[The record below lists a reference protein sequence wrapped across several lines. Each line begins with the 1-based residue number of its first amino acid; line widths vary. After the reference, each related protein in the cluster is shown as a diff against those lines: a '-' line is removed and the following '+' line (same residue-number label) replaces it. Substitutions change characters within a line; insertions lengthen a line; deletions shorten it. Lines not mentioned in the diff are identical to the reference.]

1 MDSDYS
7 DWEEGENVAPVLPKS
22 AVSIL
27 VFFPLN
33 SFALIAFAMQGTRK
47 QITVVGGGNAKTT
60 KVSKNKPQ
68 ADILGSRTI
77 NGVAIEKIYTKKT
90 QLEHILLRPDTYIGS
105 TEKATQ
111 DMWVYDEKSDEIIRR
126 SVSIVPGLY
135 KIFDEIIVNAADNK
149 QRDSNMTKLK
159 VTLNEA
165 DGSIS
170 VWNNGRG
177 VPIAIHSEHGVYV
190 PELIFGHLLTGSNFD
205 DNEKKTTGGRNG
217 YGAKLAN
224 IFSTEFMVETTDRDS
239 GKYYVQMFRDNMST
253 KEEPTISPYEGED
266 FTCITFKPDWKRFGM
281 EGLDTDSLALMR
293 KRVYDVAGCMSG
305 FPGRKVR
312 IYLGEHRLAVNSF
325 PEYIGLYQGLADPV
339 VSERINDRWEVAIAP
354 SDGQFEQVSF
364 VNAICTTKGGQHAN
378 FIADQITSHL
388 VNAIKKKAKG
398 QEIRPYHIKNHIC
411 IYVNSLIENPAFD
424 SQTKETLTTRPVA
437 FGGGGK
443 PMLSGATLKA
453 LEKSEVV
460 ESVLSWA
467 KFQATKGLS
476 RKSGK
481 KTNRLSGIT
490 KLDDA
495 NFAGTSKSADCT
507 LILTEGD
514 SAKTLAVSGL
524 GVVGRDYFGVFPLKG
539 KLLNVRDSTPAVVV
553 KNDEIGNIVKIMGLK
568 FNQTYEDSNAL
579 RYGHLM
585 IMTDQDHDGSH
596 IKGLIIN
603 FIHHFWPSLLKLD
616 GFLKEFITPIVKC
629 TKSSREKVFYT
640 LPEYELWRE
649 ETKDG
654 ARGWSIKYYKGLG
667 TSTAKEAK
675 EYFSRIDRHLIGF
688 QWNND
693 TRDADLIDMAFA
705 KKRVEDRKDW
715 LRSYRT
721 GTYVDYNTNSMSYD
735 NFINKELI
743 VFSMEDNKRS
753 IPCMVDGLKPSQR
766 KVLYACFKRKLKS
779 EIKVAQLAGYVSEH
793 AAYHHG
799 EVSLTSTIVGMAQNF
814 VGSNNINLLN
824 PSGQFGT
831 RLMGGKDSASA
842 RYIFTRLEKIAR
854 LIFHPDDD
862 PLLDYLNDDGLS
874 IEPVYY
880 VPIIPLILANGSDG
894 IGTGYSSQVPNYS
907 PRDLIAN
914 LRRRLSGQSF
924 IEMQPWYRGFVGD
937 VRRKGGRD
945 TTSYLT
951 EGYLERTEDDTIHI
965 TELPIKRWTQDYK
978 GFLESMLPGAED
990 PKAKA
995 GEGGGKGGRSKK
1007 DDGNDTTK
1015 SSTKRYYIKDFKE
1028 NHTDTTVNFSVTM
1041 APADINA
1048 LEREPGGLHKFFK
1061 MDSSVSTSNMQL
1073 FDPEGIITKYPSP
1086 SAVLERFY
1094 NIRSEYY
1101 VRRKAHL
1108 LSVFQK
1114 DWSKLDN
1121 KVRFINAVVDGR
1133 MKINNRKKADLLAE
1147 LKAEG
1152 YDVFHPMGKLSTN
1165 QSKDLENTA
1174 EESGGDEE
1182 EEDDEEQNYLSKGYD
1197 YLLSMKIWS
1206 LTKEKVIKLELEL
1219 EAKTKAL
1226 DELKATLPEQ
1236 IWKNDL
1242 DAIELALD
1250 ECDESMAA
1258 EFRIQ
1263 EKQRIAASRRGLH
1276 GKGKGRKAAVISSD
1290 DDDFN
1295 SDVEVKKVT
1304 KKKGTAASKVLP
1316 KVISA
1321 TSAQL
1326 RSTETNGVFGKKVS
1340 TAFANAEAQNR
1351 LAVADEVP
1359 LAKFSTVLKIDDGD
1373 GQDESVPPPPSV
1385 VAPDAAVKPKKG
1397 LSLMDRIQ
1405 AKYKI
1410 ENAGLS
1416 SIPTPKVESKYKKPT
1431 KRATYV
1437 ESDDESNDAYDIS
1450 NSESEAESTK
1460 KPPKKERKVNVVR
1473 QRVTVETKTKPKTTK
1488 PKATPV
1494 TTTAMT
1500 KKPQQS
1506 YKKVIPETDDML
1518 ISPAKPRP
1526 RSARSA
1532 PINYKSYMVDKTLS
1546 DVEDLEDEPPESEA
1560 EIDTEEEDDYSD

>member
-1 MDSDYS
+1 M
-7 DWEEGENVAPVLPKS
+7 AKS
-22 AVSIL
+22 
-27 VFFPLN
+27 
-33 SFALIAFAMQGTRK
+33 
-47 QITVVGGGNAKTT
+47 
-60 KVSKNKPQ
+60 KPQ
-68 ADILGSRTI
+68 SNVLGSRTI

-111 DMWVYDEKSDEIIRR
+111 DMWVYDEKTDEIIRR

-159 VTLNEA
+159 VTLNET
-165 DGSIS
+165 DGVIS

-177 VPIAIHSEHGVYV
+177 IPIAVHSEHGVYV
-190 PELIFGHLLTGSNFD
+190 PELIFGHLLTGSNFN

-224 IFSTEFMVETTDRDS
+224 IFSTEFVVETTDRDS
-239 GKYYVQMFRDNMST
+239 GKYYTQTFRDNMGV
-253 KEEPTISPYEGED
+253 KEEPIIKPYDGEG
-266 FTCITFKPDWKRFGM
+266 FTCITFKPDWRRFGM
-281 EGLDTDSLALMR
+281 EGLDADSLALMR
-293 KRVYDVAGCMSG
+293 KRIYDVSGCMAG

-312 IYLGEHRLAVNSF
+312 VYLGEHRLVVNSF
-325 PEYIGLYQGLADPV
+325 PEYIGLYQGLAEPV
-339 VSERINDRWEVAIAP
+339 VSERISDRWEVAIAP

-378 FIADQITSHL
+378 FIADQITAHL
-388 VNAIKKKAKG
+388 VNVIKKKAKG
-398 QEIRPYHIKNHIC
+398 QEIRPHHIKNHLC
-411 IYVNSLIENPAFD
+411 VYVNSLIENPAFD
-424 SQTKETLTTRPVA
+424 SQTKETLTTRPAA
-437 FGGGGK
+437 FGGGSR
-443 PMLSGATLKA
+443 PLLSSATLKA

-476 RKSGK
+476 KKSGK
-481 KTNRLSGIT
+481 KTSRLSGIT

-495 NFAGTSKSADCT
+495 NYAGTGKSSDCT

-539 KLLNVRDSTPAVVV
+539 KLLNVRDSTPAAVI
-553 KNDEIGNIVKIMGLK
+553 KNEEIGNIVKILGLK
-568 FNQTYEDSNAL
+568 FNQTYEDNKSL

-616 GFLKEFITPIVKC
+616 GFLREFITPIVKC
-629 TKSSREKVFYT
+629 TKSSHEKVFFT

-649 ETKDG
+649 GTKNG
-654 ARGWSIKYYKGLG
+654 ARGWTIKYYKGLG

-675 EYFSRIDRHLIGF
+675 EYFARIDRHLINF
-688 QWNND
+688 EWNND
-693 TRDADLIDMAFA
+693 GRDADLIDMAFA

-715 LRSYRT
+715 LTSYRA
-721 GTYVDYNTNSMSYD
+721 GTYVDYNTSSMSYD

-793 AAYHHG
+793 SAYHHG

-842 RYIFTRLEKIAR
+842 RYIFTRLEKISR

-862 PLLDYLNDDGLS
+862 PLLNYLNDDGLS

-880 VPIIPLILANGSDG
+880 IPIIPFILVNGSDG

-914 LRRRLSGQSF
+914 LRRRLSGKPF

-945 TTSYLT
+945 TTSFVT
-951 EGYLERTEDDTIHI
+951 EGFLDRTEEDTIHV

-978 GFLESMLPGAED
+978 VFLEGMLPGAED

-995 GEGGGKGGRSKK
+995 GDGGAKGGKSKK
-1007 DDGNDTTK
+1007 DDGNDSNKTT
-1015 SSTKRYYIKDFKE
+1015 TKRYYIKDFKE
-1028 NHTDTTVNFSVTM
+1028 NHTDTTVNFTVTM
-1041 APADINA
+1041 APTDINI
-1048 LEREPGGLHKFFK
+1048 LEREPGGLRKFFR

-1073 FDPEGIITKYPSP
+1073 FDPEGTITKYPSP
-1086 SAVLERFY
+1086 FVVLDSFY

-1101 VRRKAHL
+1101 IRRKAHL

-1121 KVRFINAVVDGR
+1121 KVRFINAVIDGR

-1152 YDVFHPMGKLSTN
+1152 YDMFHAVGRLSD
-1165 QSKDLENTA
+1165 QSKDSENTA
-1174 EESGGDEE
+1174 EESD
-1182 EEDDEEQNYLSKGYD
+1182 EEDDDEAADSSKENNEQQRYLSRGYD

-1206 LTKEKVIKLELEL
+1206 LTKEQVVKLEFEL
-1219 EAKTKAL
+1219 ESKTRAL
-1226 DELKATLPEQ
+1226 DELKATPPEE
-1236 IWKNDL
+1236 IWKRDL
-1242 DAIELALD
+1242 DAIEISLD
-1250 ECDESMAA
+1250 ECDEAMAA
-1258 EFRIQ
+1258 DACLQ
-1263 EKQRIAASRRGLH
+1263 EKQRLAAGRQGLY
-1276 GKGKGRKAAVISSD
+1276 GKGKGRKAAVSD
-1290 DDDFN
+1290 DDDFS
-1295 SDVEVKKVT
+1295 SDVDVKVT
-1304 KKKGTAASKVLP
+1304 KKRAPAKVLSSKAP
-1316 KVISA
+1316 SA
-1321 TSAQL
+1321 PSAHS
-1326 RSTETNGVFGKKVS
+1326 RSTETNGAFGKKVS
-1340 TAFANAEAQNR
+1340 TAFANAEAQGR
-1351 LAVADEVP
+1351 IERGDEVP
-1359 LAKFSTVLKIDDGD
+1359 LTKFSTVLKIDDG
-1373 GQDESVPPPPSV
+1373 GDEGLPPPPSV
-1385 VAPDAAVKPKKG
+1385 VPPDTAAGVGVTTAKPKKG

-1416 SIPTPKVESKYKKPT
+1416 SVSTPKVTSKYKKPM
-1431 KRATYV
+1431 KRATFI
-1437 ESDDESNDAYDIS
+1437 ECDEESNDDVYAIS
-1450 NSESEAESTK
+1450 SSESEAESSK
-1460 KPPKKERKVNVVR
+1460 KPPVKKERKVNDVG
-1473 QRVTVETKTKPKTTK
+1473 QRVVVETKAKATTK
-1488 PKATPV
+1488 AKTKTKTKLNAPTNAPTAAAPV
-1494 TTTAMT
+1494 MR
-1500 KKPQQS
+1500 KPQNRPKQ
-1506 YKKVIPETDDML
+1506 IPENVETDDML

-1526 RSARSA
+1526 RNVRND
-1532 PINYKSYMVDKTLS
+1532 PINYKSFMVDETLS
-1546 DVEDLEDEPPESEA
+1546 DVEDDSAESEA
-1560 EIDTEEEDDYSD
+1560 EIEEDEDEYSD

>member
-1 MDSDYS
+1 M
-7 DWEEGENVAPVLPKS
+7 
-22 AVSIL
+22 IT
-27 VFFPLN
+27 FFLQ
-33 SFALIAFAMQGTRK
+33 ATHK
-47 QITVVGGGNAKTT
+47 QATIGNGKAKTA
-60 KVSKNKPQ
+60 KVTKNKQQ
-68 ADILGSRTI
+68 ASALGSRTI

-105 TEKATQ
+105 TEKTTQ

-126 SVSIVPGLY
+126 SISIVPGLY

-159 VTLNEA
+159 VILNEA
-165 DGSIS
+165 DGVIS

-177 VPIAIHSEHGVYV
+177 VPIAVHSEHGVYV

-205 DNEKKTTGGRNG
+205 DNQKKTTGGRNG

-224 IFSTEFMVETTDRDS
+224 IFSTEFVVETADRDS
-239 GKYYVQMFRDNMST
+239 GKYYMQTFRDNMGV
-253 KEEPTISPYEGED
+253 KDEPTIKPYEGDD
-266 FTCITFKPDWKRFGM
+266 FTCITFKPDWQRFSM
-281 EGLDTDSLALMR
+281 EGLDDDSLALMR
-293 KRVYDVAGCMSG
+293 KRVYDVAGCMAG

-312 IYLGEHRLAVNSF
+312 VYLGENRLAVNSF
-325 PEYIGLYQGLADPV
+325 PEYIALYQGLADPV
-339 VSERINDRWEVAIAP
+339 VCERVNDQWEVAIAP
-354 SDGQFEQVSF
+354 SDGQYEQVSF

-378 FIADQITSHL
+378 FIADQITAHL

-398 QEIRPYHIKNHIC
+398 QEIRPHHVKNHLC

-424 SQTKETLTTRPVA
+424 SQTKETLTTRPAA
-437 FGGGGK
+437 FGGSGR
-443 PMLSGATLKA
+443 PLLSSSTLKA

-481 KTNRLSGIT
+481 KTSRLSGVT

-495 NFAGTSKSADCT
+495 NFAGTGKSADCT

-524 GVVGRDYFGVFPLKG
+524 GIVGRDYFGVFPLKG
-539 KLLNVRDSTPAVVV
+539 KLLNVRDSTPAAVI
-553 KNDEIGNIVKIMGLK
+553 KNEEIGNIVKILGLK
-568 FNQTYEDSNAL
+568 FNQTYEDNKSL

-603 FIHHFWPSLLKLD
+603 FLHHFWPSLLKID

-629 TKSSREKVFYT
+629 TKSFREKVFFT

-649 ETKDG
+649 GTKDC
-654 ARGWSIKYYKGLG
+654 ARGWTIKYYKGLG

-675 EYFSRIDRHLIGF
+675 EYFARIDRHLIEF
-688 QWNND
+688 QWSND

-715 LRSYRT
+715 LSSYRA
-721 GTYVDYNTNSMSYD
+721 GTYVDYNTHSMSYD

-766 KVLYACFKRKLKS
+766 KVLYACFKRKLKN

-814 VGSNNINLLN
+814 VASNNINLLN

-842 RYIFTRLEKIAR
+842 RYIFTRLEKITR
-854 LIFHPDDD
+854 LIFHADDD

-880 VPIIPLILANGSDG
+880 VPIIPFILVNGSDG

-914 LRRRLSGQSF
+914 IRRCLSGLPF
-924 IEMQPWYRGFVGD
+924 IEMQPWYRGFIGD
-937 VRRKGGRD
+937 IRKKGGRD
-945 TTSYLT
+945 TASYVT
-951 EGYLERTEDDTIHI
+951 EGFLERTEEDTIHV

-978 GFLESMLPGAED
+978 IFLESMLPGAED
-990 PKAKA
+990 PKAKS
-995 GEGGGKGGRSKK
+995 GEGSTKGGRSKT
-1007 DDGNDTTK
+1007 DENDSNKT
-1015 SSTKRYYIKDFKE
+1015 STKRYYIKDFKE
-1028 NHTDTTVNFSVTM
+1028 NHTDTTVNFTVTM

-1048 LEREPGGLHKFFK
+1048 IEREPGGLRKFFR

-1073 FDPEGIITKYPSP
+1073 FDPEGTITKYPSP

-1101 VRRKAHL
+1101 VLRKAHL

-1121 KVRFINAVVDGR
+1121 KVRFINAVVDGYL
-1133 MKINNRKKADLLAE
+1133 KINNRKKADLLSE

-1152 YDVFHPMGKLSTN
+1152 YDTFHTAGKSSLD
-1165 QSKDLENTA
+1165 QSKDSENKLG
-1174 EESGGDEE
+1174 ESDEE
-1182 EEDDEEQNYLSKGYD
+1182 DGGGEAAADGIGNENDKEQNYLSKGYD

-1206 LTKEKVIKLELEL
+1206 LTKEQVVKLEHEL
-1219 EAKTKAL
+1219 ETKTKAL
-1226 DELKATLPEQ
+1226 DELKATPPEE
-1236 IWKNDL
+1236 IWKRDL
-1242 DAIELALD
+1242 DAIETALD
-1250 ECDESMAA
+1250 ECDEA
-1258 EFRIQ
+1258 
-1263 EKQRIAASRRGLH
+1263 IAADARLQETQRNIAGRNGLH
-1276 GKGKGRKAAVISSD
+1276 GGRGKGRKAAVSD
-1290 DDDFN
+1290 EDDDFN
-1295 SDVEVKKVT
+1295 SDVDVKVM
-1304 KKKGTAASKVLP
+1304 KKKAPASKVSSKAP
-1316 KVISA
+1316 AAPSA
-1321 TSAQL
+1321 HS
-1326 RSTETNGVFGKKVS
+1326 RSTETNGAFGKKVS

-1351 LAVADEVP
+1351 IARTEEDP

-1373 GQDESVPPPPSV
+1373 DQDERSLPPPSSV
-1385 VAPDAAVKPKKG
+1385 IPHESAAAKPNKG

-1405 AKYKI
+1405 AKYQI
-1410 ENAGLS
+1410 QNAGLS
-1416 SIPTPKVESKYKKPT
+1416 SVPTPKVASKFKKKPT
-1431 KRATYV
+1431 KRSTFI
-1437 ESDDESNDAYDIS
+1437 ESDEESNDAYDIGS
-1450 NSESEAESTK
+1450 SESEAESRK
-1460 KPPKKERKVNVVR
+1460 KPPIKKERKVNVVR
-1473 QRVTVETKTKPKTTK
+1473 ERVIAETTKPKTKPKASAATTR
-1488 PKATPV
+1488 
-1494 TTTAMT
+1494 
-1500 KKPQQS
+1500 KPQGQLS
-1506 YKKVIPETDDML
+1506 RIIQESEPDDML

-1526 RSARSA
+1526 RSVRSA
-1532 PINYKSYMVDKTLS
+1532 PINYKSFMVDETLS
-1546 DVEDLEDEPPESEA
+1546 DVEDVAEDSPESEV
-1560 EIDTEEEDDYSD
+1560 ENDDIEEDEDEYSE

>member
-1 MDSDYS
+1 M
-7 DWEEGENVAPVLPKS
+7 
-22 AVSIL
+22 
-27 VFFPLN
+27 
-33 SFALIAFAMQGTRK
+33 IAFAIQDTRK
-47 QITVVGGGNAKTT
+47 QVTVLGGGNAKTT
-60 KVSKNKPQ
+60 KVAKKKPQ
-68 ADILGSRTI
+68 ADVLSSRTI

-105 TEKATQ
+105 TEKTTQ

-165 DGSIS
+165 DGAIS

-177 VPIAIHSEHGVYV
+177 IPIAIHSEHGMYV

-224 IFSTEFMVETTDRDS
+224 IFSTEFVVETADRDS
-239 GKYYVQMFRDNMST
+239 GKYYTQMFRENMSV
-253 KEEPTISPYEGED
+253 KEEPTIRPYEGED
-266 FTCITFKPDWKRFGM
+266 FTCITFKPDWRRFSM
-281 EGLDTDSLALMR
+281 EGLDADSLALMR
-293 KRVYDVAGCMSG
+293 KRVYDIAGCMSG

-325 PEYIGLYQGLADPV
+325 LEYIGLYQGLADPV

-378 FIADQITSHL
+378 LISDQITSHL

-411 IYVNSLIENPAFD
+411 VYVNSLIENPAFD
-424 SQTKETLTTRPVA
+424 SQTKETLTTRPAA
-437 FGGGGK
+437 FGGGRK
-443 PMLSGATLKA
+443 PMLSSATLKT

-481 KTNRLSGIT
+481 KTSRLSGIT

-539 KLLNVRDSTPAVVV
+539 KLLNVRDSTPAAVI

-568 FNQTYEDSNAL
+568 FNQTYEDNKTL

-629 TKSSREKVFYT
+629 TKSSRAKVFYT

-654 ARGWSIKYYKGLG
+654 ARGWAIKYYKGLG

-675 EYFSRIDRHLIGF
+675 EYFSRIDRHLIDF

-779 EIKVAQLAGYVSEH
+779 EIKVAQLAGYISEH
-793 AAYHHG
+793 SAYHHG

-874 IEPVYY
+874 IEPLYY
-880 VPIIPLILANGSDG
+880 IPIIPLILVNGSDG

-914 LRRRLSGQSF
+914 LRRRISGQPF

-937 VRRKGGRD
+937 VRRKGGRE
-945 TTSYLT
+945 TTSFVT
-951 EGYLERTEDDTIHI
+951 EGFLERTEDDTIHI

-990 PKAKA
+990 PKVKV
-995 GEGGGKGGRSKK
+995 GEGGTKGGKSKK
-1007 DDGNDTTK
+1007 DDGNGSNKTA
-1015 SSTKRYYIKDFKE
+1015 TKRYYIKDFKE

-1041 APADINA
+1041 APVDINT
-1048 LEREPGGLHKFFK
+1048 LEREPGGLRKFFK
-1061 MDSSVSTSNMQL
+1061 MDSSVSTANMQL
-1073 FDPEGIITKYPSP
+1073 FDPEGIISKYPSP

-1152 YDVFHPMGKLSTN
+1152 YDVFNPMGKSLTN
-1165 QSKDLENTA
+1165 QPKDSENTV
-1174 EESGGDEE
+1174 EESGGEE
-1182 EEDDEEQNYLSKGYD
+1182 DDDEEQHYLSKGYD

-1206 LTKEKVIKLELEL
+1206 LTKEKVVKLELEL

-1226 DELKATLPEQ
+1226 DELKATLPVE

-1242 DAIELALD
+1242 DAIEISLD
-1250 ECDESMAA
+1250 ECDESMSA
-1258 EFRIQ
+1258 EARLQ
-1263 EKQRIAASRRGLH
+1263 EKQRIAAGRRGLH
-1276 GKGKGRKAAVISSD
+1276 GKGKGRKAAISDD

-1295 SDVEVKKVT
+1295 SDVDVKVT
-1304 KKKGTAASKVLP
+1304 KKKGPASKVLS
-1316 KVISA
+1316 KVPSA
-1321 TSAQL
+1321 TSTQL
-1326 RSTETNGVFGKKVS
+1326 RSTETNGAFGKKVS

-1373 GQDESVPPPPSV
+1373 DQDESFPPPPSV
-1385 VAPDAAVKPKKG
+1385 IVPDTAAAKPKKG

-1405 AKYKI
+1405 AKYQI

-1416 SIPTPKVESKYKKPT
+1416 SIPTPKVASKYKKPT

-1450 NSESEAESTK
+1450 SSESEAESSK
-1460 KPPKKERKVNVVR
+1460 KPPMKKERKANVVG
-1473 QRVTVETKTKPKTTK
+1473 QRVAVETKPKPKTK
-1488 PKATPV
+1488 PKAT
-1494 TTTAMT
+1494 TTTAT
-1500 KKPQQS
+1500 TRKPQQS
-1506 YKKVIPETDDML
+1506 FKKIIPENGEIDDML

-1526 RSARSA
+1526 RSAHNA
-1532 PINYKSYMVDKTLS
+1532 PINYKTFMVDETLS
-1546 DVEDLEDEPPESEA
+1546 GVEELEDEPPESEA
-1560 EIDTEEEDDYSD
+1560 EVDTDEDEDDYSD